1 VAGNH
6 LRIKPRWSAVRIA
19 TAASLGVWAALFWFL
34 IAADRLPYYLA
45 SRTTWLA
52 PVGALT
58 LTLAAVGHALTA
70 RTTHEERLTRRNLR
84 NLVILALPAVVIM
97 AFPPLVLGSYAVER
111 RSATIKGAYVSMSGR
126 DISTG
131 DLSLQD
137 IFGLSYTGEIEKL
150 AARAGSTSSFTG
162 FVSHNTVGSGD
173 EFQLNRFMVTCC
185 PGDAVSVSLR
195 VVGAPP
201 GEFKPDDWVRVTGR
215 MYPIG
220 KEVVVDAEKVE
231 SVPRPEHPYLNQT
244 R

>member
-1 VAGNH
+1 M
-6 LRIKPRWSAVRIA
+6 RPRWSLLRIA
-19 TAASLGVWAALFWFL
+19 TAAALAIWAALFWFL

-45 SRTTWLA
+45 ARTTWLA
-52 PVGALT
+52 PVGAVT
-58 LTLAAVGHALTA
+58 LSLAAVGRLLTA
-70 RTTHEERLTRRNLR
+70 RTTLDERLTGRSLR
-84 NLVILALPAVVIM
+84 NLVILALPAVIIM

-131 DLSLQD
+131 DLSLLD
-137 IFGLSYTGEIEKL
+137 IFGLSYTGETGKL

-162 FVSHNTVGSGD
+162 FLSHDSGSTGD

-185 PGDAVSVSLR
+185 PGDAVNISLR

-215 MYPIG
+215 VYPIG
-220 KEVVVDAEKVE
+220 KEVIVDATEVE
-231 SVPRPEHPYLNQT
+231 PVPRPEHPYLNQS